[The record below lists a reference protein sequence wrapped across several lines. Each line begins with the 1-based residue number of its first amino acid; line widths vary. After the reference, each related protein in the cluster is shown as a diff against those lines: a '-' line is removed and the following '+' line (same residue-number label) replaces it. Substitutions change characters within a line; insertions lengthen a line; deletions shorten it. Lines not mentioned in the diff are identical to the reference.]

1 MRCTVE
7 SFYLLLLLYL
17 GHFPM
22 LIVLEN
28 IFKWLQKY
36 TIKAC
41 TIVELMGSSIVDHL
55 NCFYVWLGFVFWFLF
70 PSSHPHCYKL
80 QGNFLLIESSSGFP
94 S

>member
-1 MRCTVE
+1 MRYVIE

-36 TIKAC
+36 TIKG
-41 TIVELMGSSIVDHL
+41 LYHS
-55 NCFYVWLGFVFWFLF
+55 
-70 PSSHPHCYKL
+70 
-80 QGNFLLIESSSGFP
+80 
-94 S
+94 